1 MHHKTAGIQRS
12 TSLRAPLSPAVS
24 CPSINTFRT
33 HNISFISRQ
42 MEKLEPDSKRKRGVK
57 LLARLQDAKAGTR
70 SIAHGYLARIAEN
83 NVAPTT
89 EVFAPFRVEG
99 TDVGYI
105 SADFAKQLQRFP
117 RVFVVDFRFDHQPQ
131 GQGGAITVNPALRSP
146 EERSDAVAG
155 VLKELASEGV
165 VTGWRDE
172 LYPVLKGFGSP
183 PLLCIERAAAQLFG
197 ITAYGVHVNG
207 YVTLP
212 NGEKELWVARRSS
225 TKPTWPGLLDHIVAG
240 GQPHGISPT
249 ANVVKEC
256 SEEANIPQDLAE
268 TAVAVGAVSY
278 KGVTEGNLKGDVLFC
293 YDLHLPLDFTPE
305 NMDGEVDEFM
315 RLPLSEVAELI
326 QTTQDFKPNV
336 NLVIIDF
343 LVRHGYIRPEE
354 PDYLQIVA
362 GLKSGVCA

>member
-1 MHHKTAGIQRS
+1 
-12 TSLRAPLSPAVS
+12 
-24 CPSINTFRT
+24 
-33 HNISFISRQ
+33 
-42 MEKLEPDSKRKRGVK
+42 MEKHPKRRRGEKFVFRAQAAEP
-57 LLARLQDAKAGTR
+57 GTAP
-70 SIAHGYLARIAEN
+70 IAQGYLARIAEN

-89 EVFAPFRVEG
+89 EVFAPFRFEG
-99 TDVGYI
+99 TDVGNI
-105 SADFAKQLQRFP
+105 SVVFAKQLQRFP
-117 RVFVVDFRFDHQPQ
+117 RVFVVDFPS
-131 GQGGAITVNPALRSP
+131 AITMNPALQSP
-146 EERSDAVAG
+146 EERSDAAAG

-183 PLLCIERAAAQLFG
+183 PLLCVERAAAQLFG

-249 ANVVKEC
+249 ANVAKEC

-343 LVRHGYIRPEE
+343 LVRHGFIRPEE

-362 GLKSGVCA
+362 SLRSGVCA